1 MNLTVCSSRL
11 FLLAKEAKK
20 VGRRA
25 MASTSGEKVTRISV
39 TEKAPKKT
47 SKKSPKTVKVRR
59 EPTNPFVKTL
69 FAIGGYF
76 KGAWTELRLVRWPTR
91 RATWGLTFAVI
102 LFSAFFVVIILLLDI
117 LFKFVFE
124 VILK

>member
-1 MNLTVCSSRL
+1 
-11 FLLAKEAKK
+11 
-20 VGRRA
+20 
-25 MASTSGEKVTRISV
+25 MASKSGENVTRISA
-39 TEKAPKKT
+39 KATVSKKV
-47 SKKSPKTVKVRR
+47 SKKSPKVPKVARVRR

-91 RATWGLTFAVI
+91 SATWGLTFAVI
-102 LFSAFFVVIILLLDI
+102 LFSAFFVVVILLLDI

-124 VILK
+124 LILK

>member
-1 MNLTVCSSRL
+1 M
-11 FLLAKEAKK
+11 
-20 VGRRA
+20 RA
-25 MASTSGEKVTRISV
+25 MASKSGEKVTRISAK
-39 TEKAPKKT
+39 TTAATKDSKKV
-47 SKKSPKTVKVRR
+47 SKKSPRTKTSKDVKVRK

-102 LFSAFFVVIILLLDI
+102 LFSGFFVVVILLLDI
-117 LFKFVFE
+117 LFKYLFE
-124 VILK
+124 LILK

>member
-1 MNLTVCSSRL
+1 
-11 FLLAKEAKK
+11 
-20 VGRRA
+20 
-25 MASTSGEKVTRISV
+25 MASKSGEKVTRISAK
-39 TEKAPKKT
+39 TTAPLKDSKKV
-47 SKKSPKTVKVRR
+47 SKKSQKTVKVRK

-76 KGAWTELRLVRWPTR
+76 KGAWVELRLVRWPTR

>member
-1 MNLTVCSSRL
+1 M
-11 FLLAKEAKK
+11 
-20 VGRRA
+20 RA
-25 MASTSGEKVTRISV
+25 MASKSGENVTRISAK
-39 TEKAPKKT
+39 TTAPKKV
-47 SKKSPKTVKVRR
+47 SKKSPKTVKVQT

-76 KGAWTELRLVRWPTR
+76 KGAWIELRLVRWPTR

-117 LFKFVFE
+117 LFKYLFE
-124 VILK
+124 LILK

>member
-1 MNLTVCSSRL
+1 
-11 FLLAKEAKK
+11 
-20 VGRRA
+20 

>member
-1 MNLTVCSSRL
+1 MILTVCSSRL
-11 FLLAKEAKK
+11 FLLVKSTKESGA
-20 VGRRA
+20 RA
-25 MASTSGEKVTRISV
+25 MAKSAGEKVTRISAK
-39 TEKAPKKT
+39 TTAPKK
-47 SKKSPKTVKVRR
+47 KAVKAVKVRK
-59 EPTNPFVKTL
+59 EPKNPFIKTL

-91 RATWGLTFAVI
+91 QATWSLTFAVI

-117 LFKFVFE
+117 LFKFLFE